1 MGFLQ
6 RLGAR
11 LTEPPERVFA
21 QKVRAFC
28 DQVEGVDQI
37 GVCRPR
43 THVRVAGKVQSI
55 KLVPNGSTSTLEM
68 RVYDGTDE
76 IVAVWFGR
84 RKIPGVALGSGIVL
98 EGTLT
103 RTRGHAW
110 QVINPAYQLV
120 AEEAV

>member
-1 MGFLQ
+1 VGFLQ
-6 RLGAR
+6 RLGQR
-11 LTEPPERVFA
+11 LTEPPERALA

-28 DQVEGVDQI
+28 DQVGGVDQI
-37 GVCRPR
+37 GMCRPR
-43 THVRVAGKVQSI
+43 THVKVAGKVQSI

-84 RKIPGVALGSGIVL
+84 RKIPGVVLGSGIVL

-103 RTRGHAW
+103 RMRGHAW
-110 QVINPAYQLV
+110 QIINPAYQLV
-120 AEEAV
+120 TDTA